1 MCFFINT
8 INNPMMGLKATS
20 FKVLIGVNDIFE
32 ACATVMI
39 RVFGISMDNKL
50 TGPKIPLF

>member
-1 MCFFINT
+1 
-8 INNPMMGLKATS
+8 MMGLKATS